1 MNLRIS
7 FSFETIERTYLPIY
21 GERSMAM
28 TDNPRPYRNGPGG
41 HRDAAADIAKMLA
54 KGDKKKAKKKK

>member
-1 MNLRIS
+1 
-7 FSFETIERTYLPIY
+7 
-21 GERSMAM
+21 MAM

-54 KGDKKKAKKKK
+54 KGDKKKAKKKVEGYISLNPKRLQKTTGTT